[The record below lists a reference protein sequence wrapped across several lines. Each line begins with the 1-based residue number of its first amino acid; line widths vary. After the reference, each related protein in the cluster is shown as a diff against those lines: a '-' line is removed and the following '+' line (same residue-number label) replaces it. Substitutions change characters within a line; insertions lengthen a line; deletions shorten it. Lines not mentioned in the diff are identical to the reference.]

1 MGAQRRPFFLP
12 LLFGLFFALSG
23 QAQVDFDLEVDVVMD
38 TVLYGGF
45 VGADEVVPDGF
56 RRYRLYAVF
65 PDDVEIMLGPAADD
79 SSDPSI
85 PGFGYSSDCGCFNTF
100 GAGGTFNFDT
110 GAEILPA
117 YLPLFP
123 EVQYDTWWTTH
134 ISQST
139 PGTNVIEPAGTF
151 PIGFDSCEDLVL
163 QGGLLVTNAD
173 PVHASVTD
181 GRALIGQITT
191 CESFSF
197 QVCVSFQNGGVVT
210 TSCTDGFVEVS
221 DLCAPMID
229 PQVTVMEE
237 IDCFGETASFGVE
250 PNDPSLAFTSTVEY
264 SLFEVTGAG
273 PQLVSQQVGNPDFTG
288 VPAGEYFVTLLD
300 TARTVAFSSNT
311 CMDTTANVVF
321 VTPNDIALTVDLTE
335 DNLCGGEDVATIC
348 YTASGG
354 TGALS
359 TVAVH
364 GLGLE
369 LAPDSA
375 TCFTNLSCYG
385 GDGEYTITTTDEQG
399 CTSDTSVVVSCPD
412 PIVFDVD
419 GEGVSCAGEED
430 GSFSGSVQGGT
441 GLVSVVVDEIA
452 LELIVEGFLEF
463 DQDAIASGLYT
474 FEILD
479 ENGCG
484 FTDSL
489 SIPEPDSIAVT
500 YAVTDVACAGECNG
514 LVLVSASGGSQP
526 FTYALVD
533 LDGQDANPGQ
543 LCPGGY
549 VHTTTDG
556 NGCSVADTVTVNGPD
571 TIQFNFITSNVPC
584 SGADNGL
591 ICLDSLS
598 GGTGPLQPQLVPLP
612 TNSLDGNCFNVPAG
626 NYTVLVT
633 DSLGCVSASFET
645 TVEEP
650 ANIEILPTITPIS
663 CTGAGDGVLV
673 VNAVGGS
680 GALQLTSPFVFA
692 SLPDTL
698 VGLGPDSLNLVVA
711 DTLGC
716 IDSLLVGI
724 PEPEPVA
731 LDILSSVLPECGGD
745 CTGGIEV
752 TLEGGTGSLTLY
764 QGSISDSTAV
774 VASGLVNLCADDYA
788 LYLVDEENCTDSAF
802 VSITEPDPLLF
813 DITVQNVTCTGMND
827 GVAII
832 GTIGGSGE
840 TAWEFVGED
849 VDVLNLFEGEYSVSA
864 ADTAGCTADSTFLVA
879 ADIVTDMVVEIFTTP
894 VTCWQTSDGTAT
906 AAVTG
911 GQLPIHY
918 EWSDPAGQSTATAIG
933 LSEDVYSVVVTD
945 DIGCTLG
952 FLATV
957 DPTED
962 CLFIADAITPNGD
975 GVNDRWVVGGLE
987 FFPQSE
993 VEVFNRWGQ
1002 LLFRSQPGTTW
1013 WDGTFNGALLPASDY
1028 YYVITVFPGAAP
1040 ITGTVTLKY

>member
-117 YLPLFP
+117 YFPLFP

-250 PNDPSLAFTSTVEY
+250 PNDPSLAFTGTVEY

-321 VTPNDIALTVDLTE
+321 VTPDEIALTADLTE

-385 GDGEYTITTTDEQG
+385 GDGEYTITTTDA
-399 CTSDTSVVVSCPD
+399 
-412 PIVFDVD
+412 F
-419 GEGVSCAGEED
+419 
-430 GSFSGSVQGGT
+430 
-441 GLVSVVVDEIA
+441 
-452 LELIVEGFLEF
+452 
-463 DQDAIASGLYT
+463 
-474 FEILD
+474 
-479 ENGCG
+479 
-484 FTDSL
+484 
-489 SIPEPDSIAVT
+489 PE
-500 YAVTDVACAGECNG
+500 
-514 LVLVSASGGSQP
+514 
-526 FTYALVD
+526 
-533 LDGQDANPGQ
+533 
-543 LCPGGY
+543 
-549 VHTTTDG
+549 
-556 NGCSVADTVTVNGPD
+556 
-571 TIQFNFITSNVPC
+571 
-584 SGADNGL
+584 
-591 ICLDSLS
+591 
-598 GGTGPLQPQLVPLP
+598 
-612 TNSLDGNCFNVPAG
+612 
-626 NYTVLVT
+626 
-633 DSLGCVSASFET
+633 
-645 TVEEP
+645 
-650 ANIEILPTITPIS
+650 EILPLAQQFI
-663 CTGAGDGVLV
+663 
-673 VNAVGGS
+673 NR
-680 GALQLTSPFVFA
+680 
-692 SLPDTL
+692 
-698 VGLGPDSLNLVVA
+698 
-711 DTLGC
+711 
-716 IDSLLVGI
+716 
-724 PEPEPVA
+724 
-731 LDILSSVLPECGGD
+731 
-745 CTGGIEV
+745 
-752 TLEGGTGSLTLY
+752 LY
-764 QGSISDSTAV
+764 S
-774 VASGLVNLCADDYA
+774 
-788 LYLVDEENCTDSAF
+788 
-802 VSITEPDPLLF
+802 
-813 DITVQNVTCTGMND
+813 
-827 GVAII
+827 
-832 GTIGGSGE
+832 
-840 TAWEFVGED
+840 
-849 VDVLNLFEGEYSVSA
+849 
-864 ADTAGCTADSTFLVA
+864 
-879 ADIVTDMVVEIFTTP
+879 
-894 VTCWQTSDGTAT
+894 
-906 AAVTG
+906 
-911 GQLPIHY
+911 
-918 EWSDPAGQSTATAIG
+918 
-933 LSEDVYSVVVTD
+933 
-945 DIGCTLG
+945 
-952 FLATV
+952 
-957 DPTED
+957 
-962 CLFIADAITPNGD
+962 
-975 GVNDRWVVGGLE
+975 
-987 FFPQSE
+987 
-993 VEVFNRWGQ
+993 
-1002 LLFRSQPGTTW
+1002 
-1013 WDGTFNGALLPASDY
+1013 
-1028 YYVITVFPGAAP
+1028 
-1040 ITGTVTLKY
+1040 